1 MRLDI
6 YINSKNQNIKSDT
19 IKIIEKLWKEWL
31 IIVKRKIGLRD
42 MFPISYNKYLELQE
56 ELKNHPP
63 IGGFY

>member
-1 MRLDI
+1 MNEQLTKQKFNEI
-6 YINSKNQNIKSDT
+6 IKT
-19 IKIIEKLWKEWL
+19 LN
-31 IIVKRKIGLRD
+31 KIGLRD